1 MTGRVISL
9 QANGA
14 TLEAAWWGPGPD
26 QAPSLVLLHEGLGC
40 VALWRDLPQRL
51 VAATGCGVFAYSR
64 QGYGQSDPVP
74 VPRPLTYMQDEARES
89 LPAVLDAAGIRR
101 AILVGHS
108 DGASIALL
116 YAGGVQ
122 DFRIAGL
129 VLIAPHVMVE
139 DVSIAEIEAARA
151 AYTDGDLRGKLARY
165 HRDVDGAF
173 WGWNRA
179 WLDPGFRAWRIDDS
193 VAFIRV
199 PILLIQGDGDEYGT
213 EAPLRLIEAEAY
225 CPVET
230 LLVPGA
236 RHAPQNSHGPVVV
249 AAIAGFVQRIQAMDA
264 LTSNIMLDHPQAAAV

>member
-1 MTGRVISL
+1 MSGHPMIVH
-9 QANGA
+9 ANGA
-14 TLEAAWWGPGPD
+14 MLEAAWWGPGPD
-26 QAPSLVLLHEGLGC
+26 AAPTLVLLHEGLGC

-51 VAATGCGVFAYSR
+51 VEATGCGVFAYSR
-64 QGYGQSDPVP
+64 QGYGQSDPVS
-74 VPRPLTYMQDEARES
+74 VPRPLSYMQDEAQDS
-89 LPAVLDAAGIRR
+89 LPAVLDAAGVRR

-116 YAGGVQ
+116 YAGGHQ

-129 VLIAPHVMVE
+129 VLIAPHVLVE
-139 DVSIAEIEAARA
+139 DVSIAGIEAART
-151 AYTDGDLRGKLARY
+151 AYTDGDLRGRLGRY
-165 HRDVDGAF
+165 HKDVDGAF

-179 WLDPGFRAWRIDDS
+179 WLDPAFRAWRIDDS

-213 EAPLRLIEAEAY
+213 DAQLRLIETEAY

-236 RHAPQNSHGPVVV
+236 RHAPQNSHAAVVI
-249 AAIAGFVQRIQAMDA
+249 AAIAGFVERIRAMDG
-264 LTSNIMLDHPQAAAV
+264 LTSNIMLDAPGKAAV

>member
-1 MTGRVISL
+1 MSL

-14 TLEAAWWGPGPD
+14 TLEAAWWGPDPD
-26 QAPSLVLLHEGLGC
+26 AAPTLVLLHEGLGC
-40 VALWRDLPQRL
+40 VALWRDLPERL
-51 VAATGCGVFAYSR
+51 VQATGCGVFAYSR
-64 QGYGQSDPVP
+64 QGYGQSDPVR
-74 VPRPLTYMQDEARES
+74 VPRPLTYMQEEARDS

-101 AILVGHS
+101 AVLVGHS

-116 YAGGVQ
+116 YAGRTQ

-129 VLIAPHVMVE
+129 VAIAPHVMVE
-139 DVSIAEIEAARA
+139 DVSIAGIEAARA
-151 AYTDGDLRGKLARY
+151 AYRAGDLRARLARY

-179 WLDPGFRAWRIDDS
+179 WLDPAFRAWRIDDS

-199 PILLIQGDGDEYGT
+199 PVLLIQGDGDEYGT
-213 EAPLRLIEAEAY
+213 DAQLRVIEAEAY

-236 RHAPQNSHGPVVV
+236 RHAPQNSHAAVVI
-249 AAIAGFVQRIQAMDA
+249 AAIAGFVARIRAMDDA
-264 LTSNIMLDHPQAAAV
+264 TSNIMLDVPARAAV